1 MTPRFFLTSIAAAI
15 AVTALP
21 AFAQTAAPQAPAP
34 ANATTQAFM
43 VPQHNCVMPQYP
55 TKAGTTKESA
65 TQLRGND
72 SQTKAMESY
81 NRSVEAFNHD
91 AKTYEECIKKYV
103 ADTKQWMQQVAD
115 AGNKAVDE
123 YNKYTADIR
132 AKVEAEK

>member
-1 MTPRFFLTSIAAAI
+1 MTPRFSLTSIAAAV

-21 AFAQTAAPQAPAP
+21 AFAQTAAPQAPPPVNAP
-34 ANATTQAFM
+34 TQAFM
-43 VPQHNCVMPQYP
+43 VPQHNCVTPQYP
-55 TKAGTTKESA
+55 TRDGSPKESA

-81 NRSVEAFNHD
+81 NRSIEAFNHD
-91 AKTYEECIKKYV
+91 AKAYEECIKKYV
-103 ADTKQWMQQVAD
+103 ADTKLWMQQVAD

-132 AKVEAEK
+132 AKVEAGK